1 MFLLAKLVWQRPNQ
15 KPLCVY
21 QICRKASV
29 TVQNLEITSTF
40 GSEPAT
46 GENVCLSFNIYL

>member
-1 MFLLAKLVWQRPNQ
+1 MFFLAKLVWQHPNQ

-40 GSEPAT
+40 GSQPAT
-46 GENVCLSFNIYL
+46 GENACFSFNIYL

>member
-1 MFLLAKLVWQRPNQ
+1 MFFLAKLVWQCPNQ

-21 QICRKASV
+21 QICREALV
-29 TVQNLEITSTF
+29 TVQNLEITSTL
-40 GSEPAT
+40 GSQPAT